1 MGAVIT
7 LQSLGSFLIYFV
19 GALVAQAVFVFLY
32 IAVTPYH
39 EPTLIRQG
47 NAAAAL
53 SLGGAV
59 LGFTLPLA
67 SAVIHSVSPVD
78 MLVWSAVALVVQ
90 LAVFRLAEFCLS
102 GIGKHIEEGNIAA
115 GLTMAA
121 AALAIGVINAA
132 SMSY

>member
-1 MGAVIT
+1 MGAVIS
-7 LQSLGSFLIYFV
+7 LQSLGSFLVYFV
-19 GALVAQAVFVFLY
+19 SALVAQAVFVALY

-39 EPTLIRQG
+39 EPTLIRRG
-47 NAAAAL
+47 NVAASI

-78 MLVWSAVALVVQ
+78 MIVWSVVALVVQ
-90 LAVFRLAEFCLS
+90 LAVFRLAEFALS
-102 GIGKHIEEGNIAA
+102 GIGRHIEEGNVAA
-115 GLTMAA
+115 GLIMAT
-121 AALAIGVINAA
+121 AALAIGIINAA

>member
-1 MGAVIT
+1 MGILVS

-19 GALVAQAVFVFLY
+19 AALVAQGVFVALY

-67 SAVIHSVSPVD
+67 SAIIHSVSPLD
-78 MLVWSAVALVVQ
+78 MVVWSVVALVVQ
-90 LAVFRLAEFCLS
+90 LAVFRLAEFVLS
-102 GIGKHIEEGNIAA
+102 GIGKHIEEGNVAA
-115 GLTMAA
+115 GLTMAT

>member
-1 MGAVIT
+1 MAAMMS
-7 LQSLGSFLIYFV
+7 LQGLGSFVIYFV
-19 GALVAQAVFVFLY
+19 AALIAQAVFVVLY

-47 NAAAAL
+47 NVAASL

-67 SAVIHSVSPVD
+67 SAIIHSVSPLD
-78 MLVWSAVALVVQ
+78 MVVWSVVALVVQ
-90 LAVFRLAEFCLS
+90 LAVFRLAEFALS
-102 GIGKHIEEGNIAA
+102 GIGRHIEEGNVAA
-115 GLTMAA
+115 GITMAT